1 MNRIQIWNLLAQR
14 ARARANDALTLLRKA
29 RQRIESLEKSA
40 VRLDE
45 LHADYLA
52 RLQVIQGQPHGIS
65 ENMNCRR
72 YLAHVE
78 DLKHKLSQTRAV
90 AEDELRKIDQTHREL
105 EADRVKMKHLADNA
119 EKAERRKMAT
129 HDQAQLEKLAIA
141 RFNLR

>member
-52 RLQVIQGQPHGIS
+52 RLQAIQGQPHSIS
-65 ENMNCRR
+65 ENM
-72 YLAHVE
+72 
-78 DLKHKLSQTRAV
+78 T
-90 AEDELRKIDQTHREL
+90 
-105 EADRVKMKHLADNA
+105 
-119 EKAERRKMAT
+119 
-129 HDQAQLEKLAIA
+129 
-141 RFNLR
+141 